1 MNLEEIL
8 NTQSSIIV
16 SHSQKSQIS
25 CYPNLSLWGENSMDS
40 AANQCAILDAE
51 NAMTENRHGG
61 AKDDGNA
68 NKIVQIR
75 RPSQVVMG

>member
-1 MNLEEIL
+1 
-8 NTQSSIIV
+8 
-16 SHSQKSQIS
+16 
-25 CYPNLSLWGENSMDS
+25 MDS

-75 RPSQVVMG
+75 RPSQVVMGWDFAPFGKESLQGRTF